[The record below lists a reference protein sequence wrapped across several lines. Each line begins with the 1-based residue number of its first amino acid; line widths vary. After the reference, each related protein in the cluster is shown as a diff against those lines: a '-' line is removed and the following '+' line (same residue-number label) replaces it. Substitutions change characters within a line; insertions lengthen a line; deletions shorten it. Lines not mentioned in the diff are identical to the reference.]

1 MISEKG
7 TGDSCFPTLVSL
19 KRPLRNI
26 RLARVRAI
34 FLFSLFHM
42 LVHEKEIW
50 LWRKTPNMAVARE
63 SVVVC
68 ILDVKS
74 KLHGI

>member
-1 MISEKG
+1 MFSNISEFEKTFTKYKVG
-7 TGDSCFPTLVSL
+7 KST
-19 KRPLRNI
+19 
-26 RLARVRAI
+26 I

-50 LWRKTPNMAVARE
+50 LWRKTPNMVVARE
-63 SVVVC
+63 NVVVC

-74 KLHGI
+74 RLHGIWIQKLE